1 MAELQAEANVVKLTT
16 RTELKQFIHNN
27 DFVIVKTSATWCGPC
42 RQIKPYV
49 DKWLEVLPNNI
60 KVVLVDAD
68 EGADILRFLKWR
80 SVPTFG
86 NFIKGEHMD
95 VFVGA
100 NREKVQSFF
109 QKTINRV
116 KNCTNN

>member
-1 MAELQAEANVVKLTT
+1 MAELPIESRIVELTT
-16 RTELKQFIHNN
+16 RVELQEFIKKNN
-27 DFVIVKTSATWCGPC
+27 FVIVKTSATWCGPC

-49 DKWLEVLPNNI
+49 DKWLEILPSNI
-60 KVVLVDAD
+60 KVVFVDAD
-68 EGADILRFLKWR
+68 KGADILRFLKWR

-86 NFIKGEHMD
+86 NFIRGDHMD

-116 KNCTNN
+116 NGL

>member
-1 MAELQAEANVVKLTT
+1 MNESQIESKIVKLTT
-16 RTELKQFIHNN
+16 RIELKQFIKNN
-27 DFVIVKTSATWCGPC
+27 NYVIVKTSATWCGPC
-42 RQIKPYV
+42 KQIKPYV
-49 DKWLEVLPNNI
+49 EKWLEILPENI
-60 KVVLVDAD
+60 KIVFVDAD

-86 NFIKGEHMD
+86 NFINGEPMD

-109 QKTINRV
+109 QKTINRT
-116 KNCTNN
+116 KGL

>member
-1 MAELQAEANVVKLTT
+1 MAELPVESRIVELTT
-16 RTELKQFIHNN
+16 RVELLQFIKNN
-27 DFVIVKTSATWCGPC
+27 KFVIVKTSATWCGPC

-49 DKWLEVLPNNI
+49 DKWLEILPSNI
-60 KVVLVDAD
+60 KVVFVDAD
-68 EGADILRFLKWR
+68 KGADILRFLKWR

-86 NFIKGEHMD
+86 NFIRGDHMD

-116 KNCTNN
+116 NNVK